1 MKLKE
6 TMEVFGITTN
16 ELIFS
21 IFLPFLLFY
30 LILFVFLKRS
40 NIFGDVG
47 NTYYSLTALTISLIS
62 ILSLHSLGLTKILP
76 YLAAS
81 LTVLSFVAVY
91 LYGVFKYSASVAT
104 KEERFNKLKEGIE
117 RLTSEYEKEKDEKK
131 KEEIKKN
138 LKEKLS
144 EIELLAKQINRK
156 VEEEDWYKNAKGKVG

>member
-62 ILSLHSLGLTKILP
+62 ILSLYSLGLTRILP
-76 YLAAS
+76 YLAVA

-91 LYGVFKYSASVAT
+91 LFGVFKYSVNIAMRD
-104 KEERFNKLKEGIE
+104 ERFKKLKEEIE
-117 RLTSEYEKEKDEKK
+117 KLSSEYEKEKDEKK
-131 KEEIKKN
+131 KEEIKN
-138 LKEKLS
+138 RLKDKLS
-144 EIELLAKQINRK
+144 EIENIAKQFGLKID
-156 VEEEDWYKNAKGKVG
+156 EDWYKKAKEKVG

>member
-6 TMEVFGITTN
+6 TMGVFGITAN

-40 NIFGDVG
+40 KIFGDVG
-47 NTYYSLTALTISLIS
+47 NVYYSLTALTISLIS
-62 ILSLHSLGLTKILP
+62 ILSLYSLGLTKILP

-91 LYGVFKYSASVAT
+91 LFGVFKYSTNVAT
-104 KEERFNKLKEGIE
+104 RDEIFKKLKEEIE
-117 RLTSEYEKEKDEKK
+117 SLTNEYEKEKEEKK
-131 KEEIKKN
+131 RADIKKKI
-138 LKEKLS
+138 KEKLS
-144 EIELLAKQINRK
+144 EIENIAKQMGRK
-156 VEEEDWYKNAKGKVG
+156 IEEEEWYKNAKSKV

>member
-62 ILSLHSLGLTKILP
+62 ILSLYSLGLTRILP
-76 YLAAS
+76 YLAVA

-91 LYGVFKYSASVAT
+91 LFGVFKYSVNIAMRD
-104 KEERFNKLKEGIE
+104 ERFKKLKEEIE
-117 RLTSEYEKEKDEKK
+117 KLSSEYEKEKDEKK
-131 KEEIKKN
+131 KEEIKN
-138 LKEKLS
+138 RLKDKLS
-144 EIELLAKQINRK
+144 EIENIAKQFGLEID
-156 VEEEDWYKNAKGKVG
+156 EDWYKKAKEKVG

>member
-30 LILFVFLKRS
+30 LILFIFLKRS

-62 ILSLHSLGLTKILP
+62 ILSLYSLGLTKILP
-76 YLAAS
+76 YLAVS
-81 LTVLSFVAVY
+81 LTVISFVVVY
-91 LYGVFKYSASVAT
+91 LYGVFKYSTNVAT
-104 KEERFNKLKEGIE
+104 RGEKLDKLRKEIDELVN
-117 RLTSEYEKEKDEKK
+117 EYEKEKDEKK
-131 KEEIKKN
+131 RADIKKKI
-138 LKEKLS
+138 KEKLS
-144 EIELLAKQINRK
+144 EIENIAKQMGRK
-156 VEEEDWYKNAKGKVG
+156 IEEEEWYKNAKSKV